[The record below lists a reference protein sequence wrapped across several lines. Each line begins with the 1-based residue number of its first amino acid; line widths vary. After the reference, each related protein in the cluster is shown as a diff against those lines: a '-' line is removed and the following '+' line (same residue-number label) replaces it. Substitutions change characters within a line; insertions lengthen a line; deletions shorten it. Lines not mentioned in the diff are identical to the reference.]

1 MRCTWASASGA
12 ASRHPLLTCSAV
24 MRSPVP
30 AYQARSPASWKR
42 KGSPLAR
49 STTARGGPHEHPPAA
64 GVVGDRPALDDEG
77 LKRAHE
83 GVVVDGI
90 EGRGPE
96 SACEGGTRPCAG
108 HIRELGQSR
117 EVHGYGQAPFDLQP
131 ARDVDGLLV
140 SQGVPQGDEQLRAGI
155 LVADVLRL
163 VDVDGHHDVPVSDRR
178 AADLDE
184 EPGES
189 GVGLGAV
196 LGAHGQRD
204 AGGGDHL
211 DSAQKIADALLPGG
225 GEVRCG

>member
-1 MRCTWASASGA
+1 MGLGLRRGLAPPAPDVLGGDEIAGSRVPGALPGELEEEGLPSGEVDDGA
-12 ASRHPLLTCSAV
+12 L
-24 MRSPVP
+24 
-30 AYQARSPASWKR
+30 
-42 KGSPLAR
+42 
-49 STTARGGPHEHPPAA
+49 RGGLHEHPPVA
-64 GVVGDRPALDDEG
+64 GVVGYRPALDDEG
-77 LKRAHE
+77 LERAHE

-96 SACEGGTRPCAG
+96 SACEGGARPCAG

-117 EVHGYGQAPFDLQP
+117 EVHGDRQAPFDLQP

-155 LVADVLRL
+155 LVADVLHL
-163 VDVDGHHDVPVSDRR
+163 VDVDGHHDVPVSDRC

-211 DSAQKIADALLPGG
+211 DSA
-225 GEVRCG
+225 